1 MLWVLEVGERRRRM
15 FVTKKALPRRTF
27 LRGAGAALGLP
38 LLDAM
43 VPALSA
49 LAQTAARP
57 VRRLGFVYLPNGV
70 AMNFTGINYWTP
82 TGEGTNFELSPI
94 LGPLAPHR
102 DRLTVI
108 SGLAQHQADAFDDGA
123 NGDHTRGTSSW
134 LTGVHPKRTEGADVR
149 NGISADQIAAAEL
162 GGQTALP
169 SLELAIDLNFLGG
182 QCENSYSCAYMNT
195 LAWSS
200 ATTPLPT
207 ENNPRI
213 VFERLFGDGGTP
225 AQRLA
230 QAHENRSILDSV
242 MEELARLQRTLG
254 PSDRTKVTEYVDAVR
269 EVERR
274 IQLVESATAEPD
286 LPAVNR
292 PPGIPDRFDEH
303 VKLMYD
309 LQWLAFR
316 ADVTRVVTF
325 MLGRELNFR
334 TYPEIGITEGHH
346 GLSHHQDNP
355 TQLAKYARLN
365 TYQTELFAWFLDRL
379 RSTPEG
385 DGSLLDHSM
394 FLYGAGLSNPNLHA
408 HYDLPLAVVGGGA
421 GQLKGGRHL
430 VFRQE
435 TPMTNLLLSL
445 LDKVGVHAERLGDST
460 GRLPIQPLAEL

>member
-1 MLWVLEVGERRRRM
+1 M
-15 FVTKKALPRRTF
+15 FITKVALPRRTF
-27 LRGAGAALGLP
+27 LRGAGAALALP

-43 VPALSA
+43 VPAMSA

-70 AMNFTGINYWTP
+70 ARNFTGINYWTP
-82 TGEGTNFELSPI
+82 AGVGTNFELSPI
-94 LGPLAPHR
+94 LSPLAPYR

-149 NGISADQIAAAEL
+149 NGISADQLAAAQL
-162 GGQTALP
+162 GKDTALP
-169 SLELAIDLNFLGG
+169 SIELAIDLNFLAG

-195 LAWSS
+195 LAWST
-200 ATTPLPT
+200 ATTPMPT

-213 VFERLFGDGGTP
+213 VFERLFGEGGTP
-225 AQRLA
+225 VQRLA
-230 QAHENRSILDSV
+230 QARENRSILDSV
-242 MEELARLQRTLG
+242 MADLTRLQQALG
-254 PSDRTKVTEYVDAVR
+254 PADRTKVADYVDSVR

-274 IQLVESATAEPD
+274 IQRVEGSAADPD
-286 LPAVNR
+286 VPALDR
-292 PPGIPDRFDEH
+292 PSGIPDRFDEH
-303 VKLMYD
+303 VKLMYE

-316 ADVTRVVTF
+316 ADITRVSTF

-334 TYPEIGITEGHH
+334 IYPEIGITEGHH

-365 TYQTELFAWFLDRL
+365 TYQTELFGWFLEKL
-379 RSTPEG
+379 QSTPEG
-385 DGSLLDHSM
+385 DGTLLDHSM

-408 HYDLPLAVVGGGA
+408 HSDLPLAVVGGGA
-421 GQLKGGRHL
+421 GQMKGGRHL
-430 VFRQE
+430 VFKEE

-445 LDKVGVHAERLGDST
+445 LDKVGVPAETLGDST
-460 GRLPIQPLAEL
+460 GRLPIEPLSGV